1 MFKFDYI
8 IKEDTK
14 EHPDDP
20 WRLLIVGDSVFRKT
34 NVLVNLISHQQD
46 IDKIYLYAKNPFEAK
61 YQLLIKKRSG
71 ASIKYFNG
79 LEAFIEYWWYYD
91 SMVFIK
97 ILKSTIQKKNKN
109 VDSIWQLNC
118 CYG

>member
-8 IKEDTK
+8 IEEDTK
-14 EHPDDP
+14 EHPDYP
-20 WRLLIVGDSVFRKT
+20 WRLLIVGDSVSRKT
-34 NVLVNLISHQQD
+34 NALVNLISHQQD

-71 ASIKYFNG
+71 ASIKCFNG

-97 ILKSTIQKKNKN
+97 ILKSTIQTKNEKC
-109 VDSIWQLNC
+109 W
-118 CYG
+118 